1 MKWFVIAAVLACA
14 GPALADK
21 KSEAEA
27 LFKKGKKLAGD
38 KRYVDACPAFE
49 QSDTLDPGIGT
60 KLNAARC
67 YADWGKLARAHHWY
81 SAAEKMAMAAGDE
94 RLPQIRELL
103 AAIDSD
109 VPRLTIKVPAGAD
122 LETAAIQLDGQAI
135 EAGVL
140 GTEMRIDPG
149 PHEITYVVD
158 GAKKSKML
166 AMERGG
172 EREVTLV
179 VPASSGRPG
188 GGDDA
193 PARPGRTRRVIALS
207 VGVAGVVG
215 VGVASYMTLDA
226 RGKYNDALDA
236 HCMGVANACDAEGLS
251 ITADA
256 RSTANTATVITLI
269 SVAAIAGGVVLYLTA
284 PSGEPAR
291 ETSALYLAPI
301 VSDLSGGFVV
311 GGGF

>member
-1 MKWFVIAAVLACA
+1 MTAAVLACA
-14 GPALADK
+14 APALADADT
-21 KSEAEA
+21 KSDAEA
-27 LFKKGKKLAGD
+27 LFKKGKKLAGE
-38 KRYVDACPAFE
+38 KRYADACPAFE

-67 YADWGKLARAHHWY
+67 YEDWGKLAHAHRWY
-81 SAAEKMAMAAGDE
+81 AAAEKMAVAADDE
-94 RLPQIRELL
+94 RLPKIRELL
-103 AAIDSD
+103 AAIDPD
-109 VPRLTIKVPAGAD
+109 VPRLTIKVPANAD
-122 LETAAIQLDGQAI
+122 LETAAVQLDGEPL
-135 EAGVL
+135 EAGVF

-172 EREVTLV
+172 EREITLV
-179 VPASSGRPG
+179 LPAGSGRG
-188 GGDDA
+188 RKGSGDE
-193 PARPGRTRRVIALS
+193 PARPGRTRKIIALS
-207 VGVAGVVG
+207 VGAAGVLG
-215 VGVASYMTLDA
+215 LGAASYLTLDA
-226 RGKYNDALDA
+226 RGTYNDALDA
-236 HCMGVANACDAEGLS
+236 HCMGMANACNAEGLS

-256 RSTANTATVITLI
+256 RSQANTATVITLI

-291 ETSALYLAPI
+291 ETSALYLAPV
-301 VSDLSGGFVV
+301 VSDRSGGFVV